1 MAIWKAK
8 STLLIVGE
16 GQSEVAFLNHVK
28 QLFSVRGN
36 GKQIKIKNAQG
47 GGAKHVIDWTLR
59 QKLNADYDVVAV
71 IFDTDT
77 VCWNEK
83 VQSNAKK
90 NRIHLLT
97 SEPCLEG
104 MLLRVLGKSD
114 KGDSKE
120 LKNRFSPFVNGDST
134 ITENYGK
141 HFTKKILMESKEE
154 TIQQLLKLIHTE

>member
-28 QLFSVRGN
+28 QLFSARGD
-36 GKQIKIKNAQG
+36 GRQIKIKNAQG
-47 GGAKHVIDWTLR
+47 GGAKHVIDWTLS
-59 QKLNADYDVVAV
+59 QKLNADYDIVAV

-77 VCWNEK
+77 ICWTEK
-83 VQSNAKK
+83 VKSDAKK

-104 MLLRVLGKSD
+104 MLLRALGKSD

-134 ITENYGK
+134 VTENYAK
-141 HFTKKILMESKEE
+141 YFTKKILMESKEK
-154 TIQQLLKLIHTE
+154 TIQQLLKLIQSQ